1 MAAIMPG
8 LSSRAAARPPFS
20 TRTGQM
26 TDDAVQGIDPRTGR
40 PTGEPIPFTARDDL
54 DAIVASA
61 AAAFEAWSA
70 TPAVGRAAALDLV
83 ADRLDEAADK
93 LVEIADAETGLGAV
107 RLTGEVTRTSNQLRL
122 FGEVLRDGGYVEAIV
137 SPATTTRPD
146 VRRVL
151 VPRGPVAVFSASNF
165 PFAFSVAGGDT
176 ASALAAGCPVVV
188 KAHEGH
194 PATS

>member
-1 MAAIMPG
+1 
-8 LSSRAAARPPFS
+8 
-20 TRTGQM
+20 M

-83 ADRLDEAADK
+83 ADRLDDGADK

-107 RLTGEVTRTSNQLRL
+107 RLTSEVTRTSNQLRL
-122 FGEVLRDGGYVEAIV
+122 FGEVLRDGCYVEAIV
-137 SPATTTRPD
+137 SPAKASATPPRPD
-146 VRRVL
+146 VRRML
-151 VPRGPVAVFSASNF
+151 VPRGPVGVFQNTSS
-165 PFAFSVAGGDT
+165 PPETSPST
-176 ASALAAGCPVVV
+176 RWHAAITV
-188 KAHEGH
+188 E
-194 PATS
+194 